1 MSPHV
6 PAPGAARQQAPLQP
20 GTRPNRHRV
29 AVYGAGAVGCYYGA
43 MLARAGHP
51 VTLIGRPAHVEAMNR
66 GGLRLEARG
75 ADERI
80 AVSASADPAA
90 VAGATLVLVCVKSG
104 DSDAAAEQMR
114 PHLDPGAVVM
124 SLQNG
129 VDNAD
134 RLQAALDRPVLPVVV
149 YVATEMA
156 GPGHVRHHGRGELAF
171 GGGGPGAGLAALFEA
186 AGVPVLLSDNVRGML
201 WSKLILN
208 CAYNAL
214 SAIARQPYGPLAQAE
229 GVQAVMRDVV
239 DECLAVARADGVVP
253 ADEPWAQVERIAQT
267 MPTQFSS
274 TAQDLM
280 RGKPSEIDHLNG
292 YVIRRGAALGVAT
305 PVNRVLHTL
314 VKLLDGAVRTERGGQ
329 A

>member
-1 MSPHV
+1 MSPHDPV
-6 PAPGAARQQAPLQP
+6 SGAARQPAALQP
-20 GTRPNRHRV
+20 GPGPNRQRV
-29 AVYGAGAVGCYYGA
+29 AVVGAGAVGCYYGA
-43 MLARAGHP
+43 MLARAGHA
-51 VTLIGRPAHVEAMNR
+51 VTLIGRPVHVEAMNR

-104 DSDAAAEQMR
+104 DSEAAAAQMR
-114 PHLDPGAVVM
+114 PHLHPEAVVM

-171 GGGGPGAGLAALFEA
+171 GAAGVGADLAALFEA
-186 AGVPVLLSDNVRGML
+186 AGVPVLLSDNVRGIL

-214 SAIARQPYGPLAQAE
+214 SAIARQPYGALVQAE

-253 ADEPWAQVERIAQT
+253 ADEAWGAVERIAQT

-292 YVIRRGAALGVAT
+292 YVMRRGAALGVAT

-314 VKLLDGAVRTERGGQ
+314 VKLLDSAGRAERVGH

>member
-1 MSPHV
+1 
-6 PAPGAARQQAPLQP
+6 
-20 GTRPNRHRV
+20 
-29 AVYGAGAVGCYYGA
+29 
-43 MLARAGHP
+43 MLGRAGHA
-51 VTLIGRPAHVEAMNR
+51 VTLIGRPVHVEAMNR
-66 GGLRLEARG
+66 AGLRLEARG

-90 VAGATLVLVCVKSG
+90 VAGASLVLVCVKSG
-104 DSDAAAEQMR
+104 DSEAAAAQMR
-114 PHLDPGAVVM
+114 PHLDPDAVVM

-171 GGGGPGAGLAALFEA
+171 GAAGVGADLAALFEA
-186 AGVPVLLSDNVRGML
+186 AGVPVLLSDNVRGIL

-214 SAIARQPYGPLAQAE
+214 SAIARQPYGALAQAE

-253 ADEPWAQVERIAQT
+253 ADEAWAAVERIAQT

-292 YVIRRGAALGVAT
+292 YVMRRGAALGVAT

-314 VKLLDGAVRTERGGQ
+314 VKLLDGAGRAERGGQ